1 MAKIHVKVVT
11 GEEFTISQ
19 AFYGAEGRLATRR
32 DAEIQMSFL
41 LTKMATIGTDQG
53 KTLNVA
59 QIVYEWIED

>member
-19 AFYGAEGRLATRR
+19 AFYGTPKPLTSRE
-32 DAEIQMSFL
+32 DAEVQMSFL
-41 LTKMATIGTDQG
+41 ITKMATVTTDQG

-59 QIVYEWIED
+59 QIVYQWIEE

>member
-11 GEEFTISQ
+11 GEEFTISDS
-19 AFYGAEGRLATRR
+19 FYGAKGPMRTRH
-32 DAEIQMSFL
+32 DAQVQMSFL
-41 LTKMATIGTDQG
+41 LTKMATVGTDQG